1 MREERLIEPAPGG
14 GVVVVLP
21 DVERELLQQLR
32 AELVALLE
40 TEPDDP
46 SLERL
51 SPPAYEDKRANREYR
66 KLMGDELQAGQRRA
80 LDVLEAT
87 AGQEQLSAEE
97 AEAWLAALNS
107 LRLVL
112 GTRLDVRE
120 DTFEDGLDMRDPRAP
135 ELAVYSYLT
144 WLQDALISAVSV
156 SGGFDA

>member
-32 AELVALLE
+32 VELVALLE

-51 SPPAYEDKRANREYR
+51 SPPAYEDKRANREYK
-66 KLMGDELQAGQRRA
+66 KLMGDELLDGQRRA

-97 AEAWLAALNS
+97 AEAWLTALNS

-120 DTFEDGLDMRDPRAP
+120 DTFVDGLDLKDPRAP
-135 ELAVYSYLT
+135 ELGVYSYPA
-144 WLQDALISAVSV
+144 WLQDALVAAVGMS
-156 SGGFDA
+156 SGLD

>member
-1 MREERLIEPAPGG
+1 VEEERLIEPVPGG
-14 GVVVVLP
+14 GVVMRLP
-21 DVERELLQQLR
+21 AVERELLQQLR
-32 AELVALLE
+32 AELLVLLE
-40 TEPDDP
+40 TEPGDP

-51 SPPAYEDKRANREYR
+51 FPPAYDDKRAEREYR
-66 KLMGDELQAGQRRA
+66 RLMGEELLGGKRRA

-97 AEAWLAALNS
+97 AEAWLTALND

-120 DTFEDGLDMRDPRAP
+120 DTFVDGLDMRDPRAP

-144 WLQDALISAVSV
+144 WLQDALISAVSA
-156 SGGFDA
+156 SL

>member
-1 MREERLIEPAPGG
+1 MQEERLIEPAPGG
-14 GVVVVLP
+14 GVTVVLP

-32 AELVALLE
+32 AELVALLK
-40 TEPDDP
+40 TEPGDP

-51 SPPAYEDKRANREYR
+51 FPPAYEDKRADREYR
-66 KLMGDELQAGQRRA
+66 KLMGEELLAGRRRA

-97 AEAWLAALNS
+97 AESWLTALND

-112 GTRLDVRE
+112 GTRLDVQE
-120 DTFEDGLDMRDPRAP
+120 DTFLNGLDLKDPRAP

-144 WLQDALISAVSV
+144 WLQDALISAVSA
-156 SGGFDA
+156 SAGLDP

>member
-1 MREERLIEPAPGG
+1 MHEERLIEPAPGG
-14 GVVVVLP
+14 GVVVLLP

-51 SPPAYEDKRANREYR
+51 SPPAYEDKRANREYK
-66 KLMGDELQAGQRRA
+66 KLMGDELLDGQRRA
-80 LDVLEAT
+80 LGVLEAT
-87 AGQEQLSAEE
+87 AGQEQLSAAE
-97 AEAWLAALNS
+97 AEAWLTALNS

-120 DTFEDGLDMRDPRAP
+120 DTFADGLDMRDPRAP

-144 WLQDALISAVSV
+144 WLQDALVSAVSA
-156 SGGFDA
+156 SL

>member
-1 MREERLIEPAPGG
+1 MDEERLIEPAPGG

-32 AELVALLE
+32 AELVAVLE

-66 KLMGDELQAGQRRA
+66 KLMGEELLAGRRRA
-80 LDVLEAT
+80 LDMLEAT
-87 AGQEQLSAEE
+87 AGQEQLTAEE
-97 AEAWLAALNS
+97 AEAWLTALND

-120 DTFEDGLDMRDPRAP
+120 DTFVDLRDSRAP
-135 ELAVYSYLT
+135 ELAVYSYLS
-144 WLQDALISAVSV
+144 WLQDSLVSAVAAA
-156 SGGFDA
+156 SGLA

>member
-1 MREERLIEPAPGG
+1 MDEERLIAPAADG
-14 GVVVVLP
+14 GVIVRLP

-66 KLMGDELQAGQRRA
+66 KLMGEELATGQRRA

-87 AGQEQLSAEE
+87 AGQEQLSAKE

-112 GTRLDVRE
+112 GTRLDVQE
-120 DTFEDGLDMRDPRAP
+120 DTFIDGLDLKDPRAP

-144 WLQDALISAVSV
+144 WLQDALISAVST
-156 SGGFDA
+156 SAGLDT

>member
-1 MREERLIEPAPGG
+1 MQEEHLVEPAPGG
-14 GVVVVLP
+14 GVTLVLP

-51 SPPAYEDKRANREYR
+51 FPPAYEDKRADREYK
-66 KLMGDELQAGQRRA
+66 KLMGDELLSGRRRA

-97 AEAWLAALNS
+97 AESWLTALND

-112 GTRLDVRE
+112 GTRLDVQE
-120 DTFEDGLDMRDPRAP
+120 DTFADGLDMRDPRAP

-144 WLQDALISAVSV
+144 WLQDALVSAISAA
-156 SGGFDA
+156 SGF

>member
-1 MREERLIEPAPGG
+1 MQEERLVEPAPGG
-14 GVVVVLP
+14 GVTIVLP

-51 SPPAYEDKRANREYR
+51 SPPAYEDKRADREYK
-66 KLMGDELQAGQRRA
+66 KLMGDELLSGRRRA

-97 AEAWLAALNS
+97 AESWLTALND

-112 GTRLDVRE
+112 GTRLDVQE
-120 DTFEDGLDMRDPRAP
+120 DTFDDGLDMRDPRAP

-144 WLQDALISAVSV
+144 WLQDALVSAVSAA
-156 SGGFDA
+156 SGL

>member
-1 MREERLIEPAPGG
+1 MQEERLIEPAPGG
-14 GVVVVLP
+14 GVTVVLP

-40 TEPDDP
+40 TEPGDP

-51 SPPAYEDKRANREYR
+51 FPPAYEDKRADREYR
-66 KLMGDELQAGQRRA
+66 KLMGEELLAGRRRA

-97 AEAWLAALNS
+97 AESWLTALND

-112 GTRLDVRE
+112 GTRLDVQE
-120 DTFEDGLDMRDPRAP
+120 DTFLNGLDLKDPRAP

-144 WLQDALISAVSV
+144 WLQDALISAVSA
-156 SGGFDA
+156 SAGLDT

>member
-1 MREERLIEPAPGG
+1 MHEERLVEPAPGG
-14 GVVVVLP
+14 GVTLVLP

-51 SPPAYEDKRANREYR
+51 FPPAYDDKQANREYQ
-66 KLMGDELQAGQRRA
+66 KLMGDELLDGRRRA
-80 LDVLEAT
+80 LDVLGAT

-97 AEAWLAALNS
+97 AESWLTALND

-120 DTFEDGLDMRDPRAP
+120 DTFADGLDMRDPRAP

-144 WLQDALISAVSV
+144 WLQDALVSAVAASL
-156 SGGFDA
+156 

>member
-1 MREERLIEPAPGG
+1 MQEERLIEPAPGG
-14 GVVVVLP
+14 GVTVVLP

-40 TEPDDP
+40 TEPGDS

-51 SPPAYEDKRANREYR
+51 FPPAYEDKRADREYR
-66 KLMGDELQAGQRRA
+66 KLMGDELLDGRRRA

-87 AGQEQLSAEE
+87 AGQEQLTAEE
-97 AEAWLAALNS
+97 AEAWLTALND

-120 DTFEDGLDMRDPRAP
+120 DTFADGLDMRDPRAP

-144 WLQDALISAVSV
+144 WLQDSLVSAVSA
-156 SGGFDA
+156 SL